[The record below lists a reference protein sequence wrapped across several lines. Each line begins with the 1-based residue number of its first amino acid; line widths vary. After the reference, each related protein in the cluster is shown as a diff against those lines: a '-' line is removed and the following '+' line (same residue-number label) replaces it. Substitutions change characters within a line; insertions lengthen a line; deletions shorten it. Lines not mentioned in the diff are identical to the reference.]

1 MAATFMKK
9 EDSAMTKEWAQVS
22 CEVPSEMVDAVAE
35 YLIELSGNGVG
46 IDNLVLD
53 TFSLDS
59 LAESPVKSVTA
70 YFPADES
77 LDDRVREIEDYLAA
91 NGPSFAGFAYRKP
104 TVTMI
109 TEQDW
114 STSWK
119 EHFKPLRIG
128 RRLVVKPTWEDFS
141 PGAEDLVLELD
152 PGMAFGTGTH
162 PTTMLCLTVLE
173 RLLSGEGCNCL
184 QSRDVLDVGT
194 GSGILGI
201 AAARLGASRVTAVD
215 IDPEAVRVARENCE
229 LNRVSSLV
237 AVSDTPLERI
247 PGAFDIVI
255 ANILAED
262 LVRLA
267 PDLTARLRP
276 GAFLILSG
284 ILIEK
289 EDLVKEGFANR
300 KLTLTE
306 VARENEWSCLVY
318 RQDG

>member
-1 MAATFMKK
+1 
-9 EDSAMTKEWAQVS
+9 MTKEWAQVS
-22 CEVPSEMVDAVAE
+22 CQVPSEMVDAVAE
-35 YLIELSGNGVG
+35 YLIGLSGGGVG

-53 TFSLDS
+53 TFSLDT
-59 LAESPVKSVTA
+59 LEESPVKTVTA

-77 LDDRVREIEDYLAA
+77 IGDRLREIEAYLTE
-91 NGPSFAGFAYRKP
+91 NGPSFAGFVYREP
-104 TVTMI
+104 TVSTI

-141 PGAEDLVLELD
+141 PEAEDLVLELD

-162 PTTMLCLTVLE
+162 PTTMLCLSVLE
-173 RLLSGEGCNCL
+173 RLLSGEGGACL
-184 QSRDVLDVGT
+184 KSRDVLDVGT

-201 AAARLGASRVTAVD
+201 AAAKLGAPGVTAID
-215 IDPEAVRVARENCE
+215 IDSEAVRVARENCA
-229 LNRVSSLV
+229 LNGVSSLV
-237 AVSDTPLERI
+237 TVSDTPLERI
-247 PGAFDIVI
+247 PGVFDIVI

-262 LVRLA
+262 LVRMA
-267 PDLTARLRP
+267 PTLMARLRP
-276 GAFLILSG
+276 GGILVLSG

-289 EDLVKEGFANR
+289 EELVRDGFSNR
-300 KLTLTE
+300 KLNLTE